1 MSYACLSYV
10 TILRD
15 RNGVWPYGMEAMAD
29 DWSRRVD
36 DTRECIWVPS
46 HSA

>member
-15 RNGVWPYGMEAMAD
+15 RNDGVWPYGMEAMAD
-29 DWSRRVD
+29 DCSRRVD
-36 DTRECIWVPS
+36 DTRECI
-46 HSA
+46 